1 MCARRVLSHGI
12 QLYVRSARPQTASVF
27 DKSTITKRGIAFRN
41 FASGPGF
48 HRLLSRSLAASHLSA
63 TLAQGWYTRT
73 NSSVQVLCSARVAIA
88 HACPH
93 AMSNCNDHAIIPIA
107 SLARCTPPLMPHQ
120 KVRLTGCGAAVY
132 SHARRIHDR
141 CARHFD
147 CLRYGSRLVCK
158 SFLCYL
164 AHVYH
169 QQHACQSGWCLFM
182 CIYLSLIQA
191 SPFDTHCLAQ
201 KLRDAASLGSASTL
215 GQTAV
220 SSVRSAS
227 HLATALWRPAERQ
240 IFRTMAVSAV
250 VREKFLA
257 IKARLWS
264 TFTSTRHVLTHS
276 FESRDREAANIHAAS
291 SASATYIIRQV
302 PPRNHSSHA
311 SHQHPTVHTAVH
323 FDARSLPSQSTRTHK
338 CPLSFSLV
346 RCER

>member
-1 MCARRVLSHGI
+1 
-12 QLYVRSARPQTASVF
+12 
-27 DKSTITKRGIAFRN
+27 
-41 FASGPGF
+41 
-48 HRLLSRSLAASHLSA
+48 
-63 TLAQGWYTRT
+63 
-73 NSSVQVLCSARVAIA
+73 
-88 HACPH
+88 
-93 AMSNCNDHAIIPIA
+93 
-107 SLARCTPPLMPHQ
+107 
-120 KVRLTGCGAAVY
+120 
-132 SHARRIHDR
+132 
-141 CARHFD
+141 
-147 CLRYGSRLVCK
+147 
-158 SFLCYL
+158 
-164 AHVYH
+164 
-169 QQHACQSGWCLFM
+169 M

-311 SHQHPTVHTAVH
+311 SHQHPTVHRRPFRCSIIALPIHAHAQVSSLFLSRQMRAV
-323 FDARSLPSQSTRTHK
+323 AQ
-338 CPLSFSLV
+338 PLSCTQLLEPGDVAWLRDGVSWTAH
-346 RCER
+346 